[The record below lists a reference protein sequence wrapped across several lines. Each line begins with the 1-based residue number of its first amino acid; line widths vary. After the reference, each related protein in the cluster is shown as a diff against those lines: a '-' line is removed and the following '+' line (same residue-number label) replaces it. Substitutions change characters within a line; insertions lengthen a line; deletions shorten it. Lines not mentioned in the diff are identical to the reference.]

1 MAAAVSAK
9 LVKELRDKTGA
20 GMMDCKKALVEN
32 SGDFEKAV
40 EYLRKTGASK
50 AEKKS
55 GRVAAEGAIGIQQ
68 NSNKTVLV
76 EINCETDFVAND
88 ENFKGFVEQVAK
100 IALEREVSSTDDLL
114 AVRVDNKSL
123 QEVANELSAKVGEK
137 IDLRRIEVLTNGVD
151 SASYYLH
158 GGKIGAVVTF
168 DGSDEKAAR
177 DIAMHVAASA
187 PVALDETKIP
197 PALLEREQN
206 VYLGQAENSGKPAD
220 IVEKM
225 VAGKLKK
232 FIKENTLVGQLFV
245 KNQDQT
251 VGEFAKS
258 RNLRLVSFTR
268 MAVGD
273 GIEKKT
279 EDFAE
284 EVAKQVGKKN

>member
-1 MAAAVSAK
+1 MTISASM
-9 LVKELRDKTGA
+9 VKELRERTGA

-68 NSNKTVLV
+68 NLNKTVLV

-123 QEVANELSAKVGEK
+123 KEVANELSAKVGEK

>member
-1 MAAAVSAK
+1 MTISASM
-9 LVKELRDKTGA
+9 VKELRERTGA
-20 GMMDCKKALVEN
+20 GMMDCKKSLVEN

-123 QEVANELSAKVGEK
+123 KEVANELSAKVGEK

-197 PALLEREQN
+197 PALLERERN